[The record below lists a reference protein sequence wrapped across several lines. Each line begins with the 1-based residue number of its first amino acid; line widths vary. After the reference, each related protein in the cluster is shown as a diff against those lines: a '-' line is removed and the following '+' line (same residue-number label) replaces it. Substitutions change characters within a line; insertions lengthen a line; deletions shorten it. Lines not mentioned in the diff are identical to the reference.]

1 MWGEYDTPGW
11 CRVGVGLEIRNTR
24 SKQLQRVLAEEHT
37 WRRFLEHVLSPKR
50 RLLLRPG
57 RCLSQT
63 LYVCLRRYTVYCFV
77 SMHLDWWLRI
87 VFIDRFKQAT
97 KH

>member
-37 WRRFLEHVLSPKR
+37 WRRFLEHVLSQKR
-50 RLLLRPG
+50 RLLLRP
-57 RCLSQT
+57 
-63 LYVCLRRYTVYCFV
+63 
-77 SMHLDWWLRI
+77 
-87 VFIDRFKQAT
+87 
-97 KH
+97 